1 MKTTLLT
8 LLLAL
13 SFTARA
19 GTCEVWYHSQVK
31 FQLDFMDI
39 LHETHENMTLEDC
52 ARQSQLRLG
61 KRARARTL
69 IRNEMRLLTGS
80 RYRYSD
86 RTMFSKGQNS
96 MPSLMD

>member
-1 MKTTLLT
+1 MKSTLLT

-13 SFTARA
+13 PFTAQA
-19 GTCEVWYHSQVK
+19 GTCEVWYQSEVK
-31 FQLDFMDI
+31 FQLHFMDI
-39 LHETHENMTLEDC
+39 LHETHENMTLEEC

-61 KRARARTL
+61 RRARARTL

-86 RTMFSKGQNS
+86 RTMVSKGYNDI
-96 MPSLMD
+96 PSLKD